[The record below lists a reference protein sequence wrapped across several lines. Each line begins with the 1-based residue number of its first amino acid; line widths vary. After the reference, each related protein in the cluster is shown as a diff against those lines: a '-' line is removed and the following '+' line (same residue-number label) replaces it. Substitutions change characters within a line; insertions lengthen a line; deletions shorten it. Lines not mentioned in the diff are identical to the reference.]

1 MPIDSLVLALIGHL
15 VGDYLLQNDWMAL
28 NKKKQHPP
36 CLVHCFIWALC
47 VCGFAGF
54 GWIAFLSLFAMH
66 FAQDRTQIIAWWMKW
81 NGQEQF
87 MKPPCGPWSMIV
99 VDNVW
104 HVLQILIVWRFLAA
118 PIGVGTF
125 WIGVRF

>member
-28 NKKKQHPP
+28 NKKKQHLP

-54 GWIAFLSLFAMH
+54 GWIAFLSLFAIPV
-66 FAQDRTQIIAWWMKW
+66 AQYPDIV
-81 NGQEQF
+81 
-87 MKPPCGPWSMIV
+87 PPQVSVTTTYPGASAAIV
-99 VDNVW
+99 DGDGS
-104 HVLQILIVWRFLAA
+104 LILPSNR
-118 PIGVGTF
+118 GG
-125 WIGVRF
+125 